1 MTTKISSTKARSA
14 VIAFGSVAA
23 ATAIL
28 GCGGGSSSES
38 SMSSTPAVPA
48 ASSGKVTIADFDYAP
63 PSITVAAGSAVEF
76 TNTDSTNHT
85 ATADDM
91 SFDTGDLG
99 KDKSGS
105 VTLSKPG
112 TYSYF
117 CRFHPFMKGT
127 VVVK

>member
-1 MTTKISSTKARSA
+1 MDTDTSSSKVRSA
-14 VIAFGSVAA
+14 VAVLSSVAA

-28 GCGGGSSSES
+28 GCGGGSGSDS
-38 SMSSTPAVPA
+38 SMSSSTAA
-48 ASSGKVTIADFDYAP
+48 ASDGKVTIADFDYAP

-105 VTLSKPG
+105 VTLSTPG
-112 TYSYF
+112 TYTYF

>member
-1 MTTKISSTKARSA
+1 MTTKMSSSKARSTAA
-14 VIAFGSVAA
+14 VLSSVAV

-28 GCGGGSSSES
+28 GCGGGSGNDS
-38 SMSSTPAVPA
+38 SMSSSPTA
-48 ASSGKVTIADFDYAP
+48 ATSGSKVTIADFDYAP
-63 PSITVAAGSAVEF
+63 PSVTVAAGSAVEF

-99 KDKSGS
+99 EGKSGT
-105 VTLSKPG
+105 VTLAKPG
-112 TYSYF
+112 TYTYF